1 VSFDVKDPRVI
12 GHELNR
18 EKLLLKDNK
27 YTAKSRQ
34 LWVPRYFLNE
44 GLKPDDDESDIEKH

>member
-1 VSFDVKDPRVI
+1 MSFDVKDPRVI